1 MKALP
6 AAALLAALA
15 GCAGPP
21 VLESRWPPDQSRSIE
36 LESVPFHPQAEY
48 QCGPAAL
55 ATILGASGEATSAS
69 RLVDEV
75 YVPDRRGSL
84 QPEIVAAARRRGLL
98 VYRIRPELTD
108 LVAQLGAG
116 EPVLVLQNLGIERL
130 PVWHYAVVIGADASS
145 ESVLLRSG
153 TERRRVER
161 ARDFLRRWDLA
172 GRWGIVVLA
181 PGQVP
186 ADPDWP
192 AYLKA
197 AADLEA
203 AGHPAAAAAAYA
215 AALERRPDLAA
226 ARFGLANVRYG
237 EGALLAAAG
246 IYESLAGD
254 PDFGVPALNNLANL
268 YADEDCLEAAR
279 FALDRATAQAAAGG
293 GFAAA
298 LADTRSRLTEIT
310 GRDGDQTGCPVP
322 LE

>member
-1 MKALP
+1 MRALP
-6 AAALLAALA
+6 AAALIAALA

-21 VLESRWPPDQSRSIE
+21 VLESRWPPDQPRSIE
-36 LESVPFHPQAEY
+36 LEAVPFHPQDEF

-55 ATILGASGEATSAS
+55 ATILGASGRATSAS
-69 RLVDEV
+69 SLVDEV
-75 YVPDRRGSL
+75 YVPGRRGSL

-98 VYRIRPELTD
+98 VYPVRPELTD

-130 PVWHYAVVIGADASS
+130 PVWHYAVVIGADAGS
-145 ESVLLRSG
+145 ESILLRSG

-181 PGQVP
+181 PGQLP
-186 ADPDWP
+186 ANPDWP
-192 AYLKA
+192 AYLRA

-215 AALERRPDLAA
+215 AALERRPELAA
-226 ARFGLANVRYG
+226 ARFGLANVRYD
-237 EGALLAAAG
+237 EGDLEAAARL
-246 IYESLAGD
+246 YESLAKD

-268 YADEDCLEAAR
+268 YADEDCPAAAR
-279 FALDRATAQAAAGG
+279 FALDLAAARAAAAGD
-293 GFAAA
+293 FAAA
-298 LADTRSRLTEIT
+298 LADTRSRLTKTPPRE
-310 GRDGDQTGCPVP
+310 GDPPGCPAP
-322 LE
+322 PN